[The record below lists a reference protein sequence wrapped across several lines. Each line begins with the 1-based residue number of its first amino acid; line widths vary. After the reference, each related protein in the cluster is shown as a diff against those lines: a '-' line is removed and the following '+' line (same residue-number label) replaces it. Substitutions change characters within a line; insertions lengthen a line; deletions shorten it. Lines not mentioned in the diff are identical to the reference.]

1 MLLISNKSK
10 FALLKEIQ
18 VIKIYHNNRCGKSR
32 NALQILQEKNIEF
45 EVVEYLKEPLNQK
58 ELKQL
63 LKKLGIKAIDLL
75 RKNEELY
82 KTSFKDLQLSEK
94 EWIKVLAENPILIE
108 RPIIES
114 GEKAIIA
121 RPPELVE
128 GFLG

>member
-1 MLLISNKSK
+1 ML
-10 FALLKEIQ
+10 
-18 VIKIYHNNRCGKSR
+18 KIYHNRRCGKSR
-32 NALQILQEKNIEF
+32 TALQILQEKKIEF

-63 LKKLGIKAIDLL
+63 LKKLGMKAIDLI

-82 KTSFKDLQLSEK
+82 KNNFKDLHLSEK

-128 GFLG
+128 GILG

>member
-1 MLLISNKSK
+1 M
-10 FALLKEIQ
+10 
-18 VIKIYHNNRCGKSR
+18 IKIYHNNRCGKSR

-128 GFLG
+128 GILG